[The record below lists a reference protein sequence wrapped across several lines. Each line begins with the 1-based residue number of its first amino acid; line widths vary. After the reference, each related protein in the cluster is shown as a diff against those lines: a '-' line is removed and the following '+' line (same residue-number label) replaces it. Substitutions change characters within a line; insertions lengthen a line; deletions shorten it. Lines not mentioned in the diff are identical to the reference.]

1 MGRMKEY
8 AVYLSRLVYQQK
20 MSDEQI
26 INTTVTELGIESTD
40 WIKDQIK
47 VIREHPELYKEM
59 H

>member
-8 AVYLSRLVYQQK
+8 ALYLASMIYQQK

-26 INTTVTELGIESTD
+26 INTTVAEWGIESTD

-47 VIREHPELYKEM
+47 VVRENPKLYKEM